1 MTRENIFVRSLE
13 SCETMANASVICADK
28 TGTLT
33 QNEMTVVAASVG
45 IYAKFFRE
53 PYRLLGGG
61 VRSGPKLGNFDPA
74 GDLSSVNLALAPEL
88 ARVFHAA
95 IVINTTAFGGLDPET
110 GAVMFT
116 RSKTDM
122 ALLKFTRELG
132 WANVKHTREATDIVQ
147 MIPFSSDR
155 RSIGCVVQLPHGGH
169 RLYIRGASELLTKEC
184 TRYVVV
190 YRDVANGATNGNDVE
205 TAPIGKAE
213 EDSISCT
220 IKSYASHALR
230 TIAFCYRDFSHW
242 PPSGAR
248 VMDSGE
254 VSKVSTSC
262 TPNV

>member
-53 PYRLLGGG
+53 PYRLLGGE

-74 GDLSSVNLALAPEL
+74 SDLSSLNLALAPEL
-88 ARVFHAA
+88 AKVFHAA
-95 IVINTTAFGGLDPET
+95 IVVNTTALGGLDPET

-132 WANVKHTREATDIVQ
+132 WADIKHTREATDIVQ

-155 RSIGCVVQLPHGGH
+155 RFIGCVVQLPHGGH

-190 YRDVANGATNGNDVE
+190 YRDVANGATNGNGVE

-213 EDSISCT
+213 GDSISCT
-220 IKSYASHALR
+220 IKSYASQALR

-254 VSKVSTSC
+254 VSKVFASC